1 MVDVFGQERGVL
13 RQGAR
18 RQCLGVDVVHEHIG
32 GDHELFEECLC
43 EVLGGKSFEHV
54 GNHEFSQM
62 RAGAFIAQHVSQRR
76 YRVHN
81 LAAVRAGRIPQ
92 LRVF

>member
-32 GDHELFEECLC
+32 GDHELFEE
-43 EVLGGKSFEHV
+43 S
-54 GNHEFSQM
+54 
-62 RAGAFIAQHVSQRR
+62 R
-76 YRVHN
+76 YSMPGLVEYH
-81 LAAVRAGRIPQ
+81 ASDKD
-92 LRVF
+92 